1 MSESTEMYLLTIY
14 KLNQQQGAAGNT
26 QLANWLGVSTASIT
40 EMVKKL
46 AEKGLVERNGRQLKL
61 LPKGLAIALKVI
73 RKHRLAERLLTD
85 HLKIPWDHAHEQSC
99 RLEHILSDTVVD
111 ALEEF
116 LGFPKTCPHGHPI
129 PDKDGKIKL
138 TEAPKLSELP
148 EGSTV
153 VVERVSEESSEILRY
168 LEEQKIF
175 PGEVLTVTKIAP
187 FEGPLLVQIADNLLP
202 LSREIASKVWA
213 IPKK

>member
-14 KLNQQQGAAGNT
+14 KLNQQHGSAGNT

-46 AEKGLVERNGRQLKL
+46 ADKGLVERKGRKLRL
-61 LPKGLAIALKVI
+61 LPEGRSIALKVI

-111 ALEEF
+111 ALEKF
-116 LGFPKTCPHGHPI
+116 LDYPKTCPHGHPI
-129 PDKDGKIKL
+129 PDKDGNIEL
-138 TEAPKLSELP
+138 VDAPRLCDFP
-148 EGSTV
+148 EGAVV
-153 VVERVSEESSEILRY
+153 VVERVSEESPDVLRY
-168 LEEQKIF
+168 LEEQKVF
-175 PGEVLTVTKIAP
+175 PGKEISISKVAP
-187 FEGPLLVQIADNLLP
+187 FEGPLLVQIGGESLP
-202 LSREIASKVWA
+202 LSREIAGKVWA
-213 IPKK
+213 LEKK

>member
-14 KLNQQQGAAGNT
+14 KLNEQHGTAGNT

-46 AEKGLVERNGRQLKL
+46 AEKGLVERKGRQLKL
-61 LPKGLAIALKVI
+61 LPEGRSIALKVI

-85 HLKIPWDHAHEQSC
+85 HLKISWDHAHEQSC

-116 LGFPKTCPHGHPI
+116 LDYPKTCPHGHPI
-129 PDKDGKIKL
+129 PDKNGNIALVD
-138 TEAPKLSELP
+138 APRLSDFS
-148 EGSTV
+148 EGNLV
-153 VVERVSEESSEILRY
+153 VVERVSEESQEVLKY

-175 PGEVLTVTKIAP
+175 PGEEILITKIAP
-187 FEGPLLVQIADNLLP
+187 FDGPLLVKIREESIP

-213 IPKK
+213 QSKS